1 MKPILV
7 SCLRCPKCAAEL
19 WLADPS
25 MEGAEIESG
34 ALDCAGCA
42 SRFPIIGGI
51 PRFVRAESYAESFG
65 FQWNRFRQTQLDSH
79 SGRDISRERF
89 LSATGWEPEWLAGKT
104 VLDAGC
110 GAGRFTE
117 IALSLGAT
125 VFAVDFSRAVE
136 ACQANFPSHPNL
148 HVIQGN
154 IYSLP
159 FPDGCFDAIYC
170 LGVLQHTPDPRRAF
184 LALPRHLKPGGRLA
198 VDIYQGGWRKALS
211 AKYWLRPVTVRLPQ
225 EKLFRAL
232 ERSMP
237 VLMGL
242 SRGASRLPGVG
253 RLAQRMLPVANYEGM
268 YGLDD
273 RQLREWAV
281 LDTFDMLSPQYD
293 RPQTPR
299 TLHRWTHEAGLQE
312 IEIGKF
318 GHLVARGRKP
328 RACEN
333 HGPFGAID
341 PPSESDRPETVSSQ
355 GTGLP
360 ASFPVC

>member
-7 SCLRCPKCAAEL
+7 SCLRCPKCAADL
-19 WLADPS
+19 WLSDPT
-25 MEGAEIESG
+25 MVEAEIDKGS
-34 ALDCAGCA
+34 LDCAGCS

-51 PRFVRAESYAESFG
+51 PRFVRTENYAESFG
-65 FQWNRFRQTQLDSH
+65 YQWNRFRETQLDSH
-79 SGRDISRERF
+79 SGRHISRERF
-89 LSATGWEPEWLAGKT
+89 LKATGWKPESLSGKT
-104 VLDAGC
+104 LLDAGC

-125 VFAVDFSRAVE
+125 VFAVDYSRAVE
-136 ACQANFPSHPNL
+136 ACQANFPAHPNL
-148 HVIQGN
+148 HVIQAN

-159 FPDGCFDAIYC
+159 FPEDCFDAVYC

-184 LALPRHLKPGGRLA
+184 LALPRHLKPGGRIA

-225 EKLFRAL
+225 ENLFRVV

-242 SRGASRLPGVG
+242 SRGASRIPVVG
-253 RLAQRMLPVANYEGM
+253 RFARRMLPVANYEGK
-268 YGLDD
+268 YGLDR
-273 RQLREWAV
+273 RQLQEWAV

-328 RACEN
+328 QEEADGKPLQEL
-333 HGPFGAID
+333 D
-341 PPSESDRPETVSSQ
+341 LPSERSCPES
-355 GTGLP
+355 GTSPKNGLP
-360 ASFPVC
+360 ASFPLC